1 MTQTNGVIAPRA
13 PHNPEMHP
21 ETGEIHQNQCP
32 EKRET
37 KQNKNI
43 KKLNKSRVTFA
54 VEKNIY
60 V

>member
-32 EKRET
+32 GIKEKER
-37 KQNKNI
+37 NK
-43 KKLNKSRVTFA
+43 KKH
-54 VEKNIY
+54 
-60 V
+60 